1 MSQHQE
7 PTSRTLDIL
16 SALIAFPT
24 VSRDSNLGL
33 IEWVRDSL
41 RRQGIGARLS
51 YDATGAKAVDRERI
65 RTAAKEKGAAADRCT
80 ANESELGLVNGYSS
94 YGLRH
99 RRGLRFNLGRR
110 APRYHDE

>member
-41 RRQGIGARLS
+41 RRQR
-51 YDATGAKAVDRERI
+51 
-65 RTAAKEKGAAADRCT
+65 
-80 ANESELGLVNGYSS
+80 ELGNLDDIQIRDALAVHER
-94 YGLRH
+94 RH
-99 RRGLRFNLGRR
+99 AR
-110 APRYHDE
+110 